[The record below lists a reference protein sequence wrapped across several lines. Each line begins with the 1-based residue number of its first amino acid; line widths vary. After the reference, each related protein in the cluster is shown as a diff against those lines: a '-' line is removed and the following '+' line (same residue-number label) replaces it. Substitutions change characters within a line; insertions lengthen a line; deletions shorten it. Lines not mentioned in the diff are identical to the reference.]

1 MSYSVQMDFRGTSA
15 CLIKILIYVN
25 GFSFFQGIVPWGWGG
40 KNIYLFI
47 YLFKL
52 KGYGWVVDVFSVFL
66 FMEQIKSSFLL
77 PRWISSWCVWKG
89 FRVYQEIL
97 QEMMSQR
104 EKGQFSH
111 TYIW

>member
-1 MSYSVQMDFRGTSA
+1 MVFLSSRELSPEDEEV
-15 CLIKILIYVN
+15 KI
-25 GFSFFQGIVPWGWGG
+25 F
-40 KNIYLFI
+40 IYLFI

-77 PRWISSWCVWKG
+77 PRWISSWCVWKC

-104 EKGQFSH
+104 EKGQFLH

>member
-52 KGYGWVVDVFSVFL
+52 KIYGWVVDVFSVFL
-66 FMEQIKSSFLL
+66 FIEQIKSYSLDGFLADVHENVLECIKRSFKK
-77 PRWISSWCVWKG
+77 WCLNEQKG
-89 FRVYQEIL
+89 L
-97 QEMMSQR
+97 
-104 EKGQFSH
+104 FSH